1 MKLKETITWKIPV
14 LFAVVVLL
22 ISSCGQAGFD
32 VGINVPDS
40 GAIPLNSLSK
50 TVVIQAEFAVSTGNI
65 GIDLNKLI
73 YKYSLLNNGSDKIT
87 LHVRL
92 SLYGTAK
99 VTDTGPTI
107 RVIPPDSE
115 PSWLASSYEN
125 KVVEEGGSTK
135 GWVTMIVPVDID
147 KNITLSKSITLSSN
161 PVVNQILKQ
170 DTLWI
175 VADIS
180 TSSLLSFNNTLNI
193 TGQSIEAVGTKP
205 TGYFPG
211 AFGGL

>member
-1 MKLKETITWKIPV
+1 
-14 LFAVVVLL
+14 
-22 ISSCGQAGFD
+22 
-32 VGINVPDS
+32 
-40 GAIPLNSLSK
+40 
-50 TVVIQAEFAVSTGNI
+50 
-65 GIDLNKLI
+65 
-73 YKYSLLNNGSDKIT
+73 
-87 LHVRL
+87 
-92 SLYGTAK
+92 
-99 VTDTGPTI
+99 
-107 RVIPPDSE
+107 
-115 PSWLASSYEN
+115 
-125 KVVEEGGSTK
+125 
-135 GWVTMIVPVDID
+135 MIVPVDID